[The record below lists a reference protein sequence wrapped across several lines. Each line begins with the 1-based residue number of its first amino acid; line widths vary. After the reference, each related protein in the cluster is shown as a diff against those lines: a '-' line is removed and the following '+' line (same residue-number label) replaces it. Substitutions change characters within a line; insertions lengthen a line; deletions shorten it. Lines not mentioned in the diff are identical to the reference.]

1 MFVTNESYPYINHIN
16 MAIIYQRKGMLMET
30 WKQTVYVSL
39 LCVFC
44 TSFGVSQLAPVLPLY
59 FYELGVRSPES
70 LSLWSGL
77 ATGITFLIVCIVA
90 PFWGQLADKKGR
102 KITLIRSSFG
112 MALCNILIAFQT
124 TPEGVVLMRLLQ
136 GFVSGFYTASITLIA
151 SETPLNK
158 TGWALGLL
166 ASANL
171 AGSLIGPSLGG
182 FIADTVGI
190 RNSFIIVGALMV
202 LAGLLATHFIHE
214 NYVPKPNPEQLTFS
228 TLKTRIPEFPSIIS
242 LCIASFMYAL
252 CIMSLQPVIA
262 IYIKDIVPPDTEN
275 LAFMAGTVFS
285 AMGIAQLLSS
295 SPLGRLVDRMGP
307 RQVLIISLIYVGF
320 LNIPQAYVDNIY
332 QLAAIRFLQGFGLG
346 GMLPALNTYLSSK
359 TPREFT
365 GQIFSYN
372 QSCLFFGYFLGAVGG
387 SSIMAWL
394 GFTTLFWWSGVL
406 FILAAL
412 WIWWRLK

>member
-202 LAGLLATHFIHE
+202 
-214 NYVPKPNPEQLTFS
+214 
-228 TLKTRIPEFPSIIS
+228 
-242 LCIASFMYAL
+242 
-252 CIMSLQPVIA
+252 
-262 IYIKDIVPPDTEN
+262 
-275 LAFMAGTVFS
+275 
-285 AMGIAQLLSS
+285 
-295 SPLGRLVDRMGP
+295 
-307 RQVLIISLIYVGF
+307 
-320 LNIPQAYVDNIY
+320 
-332 QLAAIRFLQGFGLG
+332 
-346 GMLPALNTYLSSK
+346 
-359 TPREFT
+359 
-365 GQIFSYN
+365 
-372 QSCLFFGYFLGAVGG
+372 
-387 SSIMAWL
+387 
-394 GFTTLFWWSGVL
+394 
-406 FILAAL
+406 
-412 WIWWRLK
+412 

>member
-1 MFVTNESYPYINHIN
+1 
-16 MAIIYQRKGMLMET
+16 
-30 WKQTVYVSL
+30 
-39 LCVFC
+39 
-44 TSFGVSQLAPVLPLY
+44 
-59 FYELGVRSPES
+59 
-70 LSLWSGL
+70 
-77 ATGITFLIVCIVA
+77 
-90 PFWGQLADKKGR
+90 
-102 KITLIRSSFG
+102 
-112 MALCNILIAFQT
+112 
-124 TPEGVVLMRLLQ
+124 
-136 GFVSGFYTASITLIA
+136 
-151 SETPLNK
+151 
-158 TGWALGLL
+158 
-166 ASANL
+166 
-171 AGSLIGPSLGG
+171 
-182 FIADTVGI
+182 
-190 RNSFIIVGALMV
+190 
-202 LAGLLATHFIHE
+202 
-214 NYVPKPNPEQLTFS
+214 
-228 TLKTRIPEFPSIIS
+228 
-242 LCIASFMYAL
+242 
-252 CIMSLQPVIA
+252 
-262 IYIKDIVPPDTEN
+262 
-275 LAFMAGTVFS
+275 MAGTVFS